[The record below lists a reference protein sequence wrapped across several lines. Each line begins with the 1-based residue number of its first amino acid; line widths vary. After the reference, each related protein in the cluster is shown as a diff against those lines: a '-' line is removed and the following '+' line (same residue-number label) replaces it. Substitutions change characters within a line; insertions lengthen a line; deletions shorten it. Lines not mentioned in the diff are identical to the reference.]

1 MAGEPLETLKPLTAT
16 LRGLLRGAPA
26 LLLAAGCFSEPPYEP
41 ETGVV
46 FAPSSA
52 GSAAGGGT
60 VTGRSPGSPFALH
73 FADGP
78 GFHFPD
84 SLKIASTEVL
94 GHEDNP
100 GCFREDQLGVLI
112 APVARVSASS
122 GTSVTRNVLTPVLP
136 GPAVTQVK
144 LEWEAAFTCDP
155 RRTPKGASTFT
166 VFPDGKIVRIDT
178 VEDPSTS
185 TITPSQCACADAMG
199 SDALFHSFTYWTL
212 ARGALESFFVP
223 DYSSDAQ
230 TLPLSGEVVFGNQ
243 TLACAQ
249 GPAAQVAFLWNDF
262 LNAQIRGG
270 GTIVGFS
277 HELGEVGPSEL
288 GAFSFKDRSTA
299 FLETK
304 GCTAAIDRAQRHRTP
319 SKLDIDGDLV
329 PPSELD
335 GIYGGDAGNGQPPGI
350 PAKGDRVVVSG
361 PLQGG
366 FAVWVRFSRSVEGI
380 RTTPS
385 FSRPEGEWYL
395 PQRVDDTS
403 WILWFKDTL
412 TGDQKI
418 TIEAR

>member
-1 MAGEPLETLKPLTAT
+1 V
-16 LRGLLRGAPA
+16 RGAPA
-26 LLLAAGCFSEPPYEP
+26 LLLAAGCFSEPAYEP

-46 FAPSSA
+46 FAPSAA

-60 VTGRSPGSPFALH
+60 VTGRGPGPAFALR

-84 SLKIASTEVL
+84 SLTIAGTEVL
-94 GHEDNP
+94 GSEATP

-112 APVARVSASS
+112 APVARISASS
-122 GTSVTRNVLTPVLP
+122 GTPVTRNVLTPVLR

-155 RRTPKGASTFT
+155 RRTPRGTSTFT
-166 VFPDGKIVRIDT
+166 VFPDGKIVRIDSI
-178 VEDPSTS
+178 EDPSTS

-212 ARGALESFFVP
+212 ARSALQSFFVP
-223 DYSSDAQ
+223 DFSPDAQ
-230 TLPLSGEVVFGNQ
+230 PLPLSGEVVFGNQ

-249 GPAAQVAFLWNDF
+249 GPAAQVAFLWSDF

-270 GTIVGFS
+270 GAIIGFS
-277 HELGEVGPSEL
+277 HELGEVGTSQL
-288 GAFSFKDRSTA
+288 DSFSFKDRSAA

-304 GCTAAIDRAQRHRTP
+304 GCAAAIDRAQRYGMP
-319 SKLDIDGDLV
+319 PKLKIDDDLV

-335 GIYGGDAGNGQPPGI
+335 GIYGGDTGSGTSPGFL
-350 PAKGDRVVVSG
+350 AKSDRVVLTG
-361 PLQGG
+361 PIQAG
-366 FAVWVRFSRSVEGI
+366 FAVWVRFPRSVEGI

-385 FSRPEGEWYL
+385 FQRPEGEWYL
-395 PQRVDDTS
+395 PQRVDDSS
-403 WILWFKDTL
+403 WLFWFKDQL
-412 TGDQKI
+412 TGDQTI